1 MAKLGL
7 KNNRVSLWTV
17 AGIITAAALIA
28 VVAGYAVHKLRMR
41 HVMQNEIRDI
51 MCVCCT
57 TPRSVNMPLASQ
69 RRNLRQIEYYACTS
83 AGRLS
88 PKLHWGLHLPKAAA
102 TAKPIMAD
110 RPASRS
116 KADDC
121 ACNHQI
127 IVELG
132 QLGGDWKAE
141 GERL

>member
-57 TPRSVNMPLASQ
+57 TPRSVNMPLASVAHLLGCAEAG
-69 RRNLRQIEYYACTS
+69 LRLMALAHPEC
-83 AGRLS
+83 
-88 PKLHWGLHLPKAAA
+88 LHCVSDHKPHLIAW
-102 TAKPIMAD
+102 D
-110 RPASRS
+110 
-116 KADDC
+116 
-121 ACNHQI
+121 
-127 IVELG
+127 V
-132 QLGGDWKAE
+132 QL
-141 GERL
+141 